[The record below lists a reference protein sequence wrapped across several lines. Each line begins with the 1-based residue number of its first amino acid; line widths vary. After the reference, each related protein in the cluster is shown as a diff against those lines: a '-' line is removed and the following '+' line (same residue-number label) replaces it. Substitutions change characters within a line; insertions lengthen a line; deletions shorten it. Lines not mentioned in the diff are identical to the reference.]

1 MVKKQNKTKQI
12 INNNNNKKHAR
23 RKKKK
28 KEEKDSEPSALCPGK
43 MQMFAEL
50 DAKQRICVSG
60 VEAKRDMK
68 PVSLYLGLSPQPQ
81 KTLFDVFCHILF
93 YPI

>member
-1 MVKKQNKTKQI
+1 
-12 INNNNNKKHAR
+12 
-23 RKKKK
+23 
-28 KEEKDSEPSALCPGK
+28 